1 MAGEPIYVDTQILLV
16 AGKKMHLFHLLFH
29 QSGRLL
35 ATGEH
40 MLLHVDMKQRRA
52 CEPSDIVAAALAE
65 MAASHAAL
73 DRPGAAGR
81 AVGLA
86 P

>member
-1 MAGEPIYVDTQILLV
+1 
-16 AGKKMHLFHLLFH
+16 
-29 QSGRLL
+29 LL

-52 CEPSDIVAAALAE
+52 SEPSDIVAAALAE
-65 MAASHAAL
+65 MAAGHAAL
-73 DRPGAAGR
+73 YRPGAAGR

>member
-1 MAGEPIYVDTQILLV
+1 LRV
-16 AGKKMHLFHLLFH
+16 AGKKMHLFHSLYH

-40 MLLHVDMKQRRA
+40 MLLHVDMKKRRA
-52 CEPSDIVAAALAE
+52 SEPLDTVAAALAE
-65 MAASHAAL
+65 MAAGHSAL
-73 DRPGAAGR
+73 DLPKAAGR

-86 P
+86 PTT